1 MRWGCAVA
9 VLLAA
14 MAGAPAAQPST
25 TIYSQNFDPGLGGWT
40 VSPSIPGY
48 PAWAA
53 DGTPASMPGGAAW
66 SAPSSLNFNNG
77 TTYLPSGAGTA
88 TSPVVDLTG
97 TTAPSLTFRCNYQT
111 ETPLAN
117 SWDQR
122 RLQIS
127 NTNFTTLVFNQS
139 LGQFGASPLIGPCST
154 MGTWHVH
161 TVALDPAWGAVRL
174 RVSFDTI
181 DPVANAYAGWFVD
194 DVAVTGVSAPPPP
207 PAPGGGGLPAGSDD
221 DDSRTHA
228 ACGGSA
234 GAGAWGWAALASVA
248 ALVIANSM
256 KRRRPARI

>member
-1 MRWGCAVA
+1 MRWWWALA
-9 VLLAA
+9 LLGL
-14 MAGAPAAQPST
+14 MRGEPSAQPST
-25 TIYSQNFDPGLGGWT
+25 TIYAQNFDAGLGGWT

-77 TTYLPSGAGTA
+77 TNYLPSGAGTA

-97 TTAPSLTFRCNYQT
+97 TTSPVLTFRCNYQT

-117 SWDQR
+117 SWDAR
-122 RLQIS
+122 RVQIS
-127 NTNFTTLVFNQS
+127 NNNFASLLFNQS
-139 LGQFGASPLIGPCST
+139 LGQFGASPLVGACSA

-161 TVALDPAWGAVRL
+161 TVALDPAWGTVRI

-181 DPVANAYAGWFVD
+181 DPVANYFSGWFVD
-194 DVAVTGVSAPPPP
+194 DVAVTVASPPPP
-207 PAPGGGGLPAGSDD
+207 PPPPPGGGGSPAASDD

-234 GAGAWGWAALASVA
+234 GAAGVGWAWIVAMVA
-248 ALVIANSM
+248 AVVSSRN
-256 KRRRPARI
+256 R